1 MRLMKFDL
9 SGEQASVR
17 VSTISTY
24 YKTTASK
31 LPTYSAFYKEKEKP
45 TATDEEF
52 VASDEFT
59 IDLDD
64 FYSRFASARVKG
76 KGKRKC
82 WPLFPLEARQRTAFA
97 KPRSSYGANGAARRP
112 ETVAEPRSIGR
123 AYGRDR
129 GCPSV

>member
-1 MRLMKFDL
+1 MSDYQGRRQSFVTAAPARAAERETIGDGWMRLMKFDL

-52 VASDEFT
+52 VASAEIT
-59 IDLDD
+59 
-64 FYSRFASARVKG
+64 
-76 KGKRKC
+76 
-82 WPLFPLEARQRTAFA
+82 
-97 KPRSSYGANGAARRP
+97 RSEEHTSELQTLLRIQYY
-112 ETVAEPRSIGR
+112 T
-123 AYGRDR
+123 
-129 GCPSV
+129 